1 MQEIFPLEELR
12 RWTYL
17 GLVYKRSGNGTGGR
31 LSFQSGLTSSLCCK
45 QKGAVFLAS
54 TSDSSGGSKHEMRA

>member
-17 GLVYKRSGNGTGGR
+17 GLVYKRSDNGTGGR
-31 LSFQSGLTSSLCCK
+31 LPFQSRLASSLCCK
-45 QKGAVFLAS
+45 QKGAVLLAS
-54 TSDSSGGSKHEMRA
+54 TSDSSGDAKHATRA